1 MGRHWQAYKDG
12 VLTAFVLATVLGILH
27 TSSGL
32 GRPSVVPS
40 TRQCKELQSHKGL
53 FKTFDKFY
61 PFYLCEHTNP
71 ITKLFHFIGTFN
83 MCMILLK
90 IFGGSGSWSTK
101 LKLLVFGMVQGY
113 GWAWVS
119 HFFIEMNK
127 PATFKQPIYSAI
139 ADFKMFS
146 DHLTLN
152 IPPFWKF

>member
-1 MGRHWQAYKDG
+1 MGHWQAYKDC

-27 TSSGL
+27 TSGVGGKS
-32 GRPSVVPS
+32 SVVPS
-40 TRQCKELQSHKGL
+40 AGQCKDVQGHKGL
-53 FKTFDKFY
+53 FKSFDKFY
-61 PFYLCEHTNP
+61 TFYLCEHTNP

-90 IFGGSGSWSTK
+90 IVTGGDTWTGK
-101 LKLLVFGMVQGY
+101 LKMLMFGMVQGY

-127 PATFKQPIYSAI
+127 PATFKQPFYSGI

-146 DHLTLN
+146 DHLALN
-152 IPPFWKF
+152 IPPYWKF